1 MEKQTK
7 VLIIRLSNDKRGEGS
22 QNPGNFAGVIN
33 GSPLKRAEWSA
44 ITIMFVILPA
54 SWGSARKT
62 NDSAD
67 IHSNDGSLDSFTTR
81 AVSRWMKWSN

>member
-1 MEKQTK
+1 MGKAK
-7 VLIIRLSNDKRGEGS
+7 KCFDKLNNDKRVRGPKIRKFCGRHKCK
-22 QNPGNFAGVIN
+22 
-33 GSPLKRAEWSA
+33 PLKRAEWSA

-54 SWGSARKT
+54 SWREAALQEK
-62 NDSAD
+62 SAD